1 MWVSDLM
8 SSAARLSY
16 LPQQRLS
23 TLQEHCSV
31 RIDVYISTAPKK
43 SSPRFDKSCKKT
55 GFGLCLSEGNFPFM
69 MGECFAR
76 QHGDTVSAFG
86 HRAFEGIKDGL
97 LFYLLETAL
106 QGDCKQAD
114 LLTVFLPCLSG
125 NVSQEKLV

>member
-8 SSAARLSY
+8 SSATRLSC
-16 LPQQRLS
+16 LPQQKLS

-43 SSPRFDKSCKKT
+43 SNPRLDKSCKKT
-55 GFGLCLSEGNFPFM
+55 GFGLRLSEGNFPFI
-69 MGECFAR
+69 MGECFAC
-76 QHGDTVSAFG
+76 QHGDMFGAFG
-86 HRAFEGIKDGL
+86 HSAFEGIKDGL
-97 LFYLLETAL
+97 LFYLLPL